1 MNQEALALADA
12 QAAAQRIHAEHIVID
27 SLAPSFVDE
36 SALTPAMIEIGRAVQ
51 AQGGSRPAIKK
62 ALAEHLITHCA
73 TDPETRDFYIAYWKR
88 SGVTACNHT
97 LYASGPPDTALEQ
110 TMAAA
115 KRAESLMASLQGQ
128 LTLATEAA
136 QIEAAHR
143 EGRHVI
149 MYNLQNAEPVGAD
162 LDRVETLYQLGVRSM
177 QLTYNLRTRFG
188 DGCLE
193 TNDGGLSRF
202 GAALIQKMNERRMIV
217 DLSHASANTARDA
230 VACSAQPVLATHTA
244 ARALSGHPRGLPDDV
259 LKAIADRGGY
269 AGIVILPA
277 FILPAEGDGRAE
289 KLGKPRSWAT
299 LDSVV
304 DHVQHLLNVMGE
316 DHVGI
321 GTDWGKPYYNA
332 LTWTPAMVRP
342 EGRVGFN
349 WVGWRP
355 QDRFDPNAQTVGLE
369 TWDQWPN
376 LTAAMLH
383 RGIPESTVVKIVGAN
398 YLRAMRDICA

>member
-1 MNQEALALADA
+1 MTSTLSPEIT
-12 QAAAQRIHAEHIVID
+12 QATARRIHAEHIIVD

-36 SALTPAMIEIGRAVQ
+36 WALTPSMIEIGKAVQ

-62 ALAEHLITHCA
+62 AMAEHLIAQCES
-73 TDPETRDFYIAYWKR
+73 DPEARETYLSYWRR

-97 LYASGPPDTALEQ
+97 LYASGPPDTALEA
-110 TMAAA
+110 TIASAR
-115 KRAESLMASLQGQ
+115 RAETLMSSLGGLV
-128 LTLATEAA
+128 TLATSAA

-143 EGRHVI
+143 EGRHVV

-162 LDRVETLYQLGVRSM
+162 LDRVDTLHELGVRSM

-202 GAALIQKMNERRMIV
+202 GAALIEKMNSRRIMI

-230 VACSAQPVLATHTA
+230 LSTSKAPVIATHTA

-259 LKAIADRGGY
+259 LKRIADSGGY

-277 FILPAEGDGRAE
+277 FVLPAGGDGRAE
-289 KLGKPRSWAT
+289 KRGKPSSWAT
-299 LDSVV
+299 LDTIV
-304 DHVQHLLNVMGE
+304 DHIQHFINIMGE

-332 LTWTPAMVRP
+332 LTWTSSMVRP
-342 EGRVGFN
+342 ESGSFN
-349 WVGWRP
+349 WVAWRP
-355 QDRFDPNAQTVGLE
+355 EDRFDPNAQTLDME

-376 LTAAMLH
+376 LTAAMLR
-383 RGIPESTVVKIVGAN
+383 RGMAESTVIKVVGAN
-398 YLRAMRDICA
+398 YLRVFQEVCE